1 MLEYL
6 LFGAIVL
13 IIIGAI
19 LRIIKVILIAVLL
32 IGIILF
38 VANYFNIHI
47 PYFSDFTGYVVK
59 VFSNFTQSKIFVGK
73 K

>member
-1 MLEYL
+1 MFEYL

-13 IIIGAI
+13 IIIGAV
-19 LRIIKVILIAVLL
+19 LRIIKIILIAVLL

-47 PYFSDFTGYVVK
+47 PYFSDFTGHMVK
-59 VFSNFTQSKIFVGK
+59 AFSNFTQNFNLGK

>member
-6 LFGAIVL
+6 LFAAIVL
-13 IIIGAI
+13 IIIGTI
-19 LRIIKVILIAVLL
+19 LRIIKVVLIAVLL

-38 VANYFNIHI
+38 FANCFNIHI

-59 VFSNFTQSKIFVGK
+59 VFSNFTQVKLLSGK
-73 K
+73 